1 MTGRAAAL
9 PAACGGCELGRA
21 RWHLERAVAELE
33 QACWSWGVWADE
45 VRELAERRLGVSAAV
60 GFAVLEDPGYARALR
75 LGGWFDE
82 AAGAAETALGVAGG
96 GAGSGVVCPCAAVK
110 EQ

>member
-1 MTGRAAAL
+1 M
-9 PAACGGCELGRA
+9 
-21 RWHLERAVAELE
+21 AELE
-33 QACWSWGVWADE
+33 QARWSWGVWADE
-45 VRELAERRLGVSAAV
+45 VRKLAERRLGVSAAV

-82 AAGAAETALGVAGG
+82 AAGAAGVALELAGG
-96 GAGSGVVCPCAAVK
+96 GAGSRAVCPCAAVK